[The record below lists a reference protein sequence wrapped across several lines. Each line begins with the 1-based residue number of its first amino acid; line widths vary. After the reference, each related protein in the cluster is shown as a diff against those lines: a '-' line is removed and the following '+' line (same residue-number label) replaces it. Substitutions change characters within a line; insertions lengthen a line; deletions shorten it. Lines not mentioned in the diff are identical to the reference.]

1 MPGNKEL
8 DPSAACSPK
17 AYGLLGE
24 IPPMSEKTISA
35 ASYDS
40 EERTPIYRD
49 TTGRPAVFEPVPAFE
64 PMALM
69 EFSPNQ
75 EWEYRVLDCGPNAEA
90 FDLEEEFNKL
100 GAHKWELVAWDPMRM
115 RAAFKRVVEKQS

>member
-1 MPGNKEL
+1 MSKSMEF
-8 DPSAACSPK
+8 DPLATVPVAE
-17 AYGLLGE
+17 A
-24 IPPMSEKTISA
+24 PPRSEKTISA

-40 EERTPIYRD
+40 EERIPIYRD

-75 EWEYRVLDCGPNAEA
+75 EWEYRVVPHHVADASQ
-90 FDLEEEFNKL
+90 LEETFNRL
-100 GAHKWELVAWDPMRM
+100 GAKKWELVGFDPHQGRSV
-115 RAAFKRVVEKQS
+115 FKRVVEKQS